1 MYMQAC
7 PFSSLLCGNKRKEC
21 KKEREE
27 KSMKRIIKTKMLEKY
42 EIYLRNEE
50 KSKATISKYLCDL
63 KKLMVYA
70 EGREIDKGLM
80 LSYKDKLLTQD
91 GYKAS
96 SANSFLVAANGFFE
110 YMGWLD
116 LKVKTYRIQRETF
129 CPEDKILLREE
140 YVCLVKTA
148 KETGKTRLAMILQTI
163 CATGM
168 RVGELEAVTVSAV
181 RNGSVVIHNK
191 GKIRTILLP
200 DELRKDRVIWVI
212 LPAVV
217 NGIGFL
223 ISAMAPGNQNRQQF
237 FLDTKLDAAKS
248 ILYSFLYSI
257 DHMNRWMNLWII
269 LGLALLVPFIWK
281 MVIKISYEWKY
292 PGLVIILSFCIYA
305 SSYTPTLFA
314 QGSTGAGRV
323 QNLQYVFFILMLFA
337 DLFYLEGWIFKNLK
351 IQFSMGENYIW
362 SYLLSVLICLGIL
375 FIFMLNKGSLISCSA
390 MRSVWVGEAKIYKQE
405 ADERITIL
413 KEDGKVSELSGFTV
427 YPYVLYFDDITADKN
442 DWRNMAMANWY
453 GKSAVLLLVNE

>member
-1 MYMQAC
+1 
-7 PFSSLLCGNKRKEC
+7 
-21 KKEREE
+21 
-27 KSMKRIIKTKMLEKY
+27 
-42 EIYLRNEE
+42 
-50 KSKATISKYLCDL
+50 
-63 KKLMVYA
+63 
-70 EGREIDKGLM
+70 
-80 LSYKDKLLTQD
+80 
-91 GYKAS
+91 
-96 SANSFLVAANGFFE
+96 
-110 YMGWLD
+110 
-116 LKVKTYRIQRETF
+116 
-129 CPEDKILLREE
+129 
-140 YVCLVKTA
+140 
-148 KETGKTRLAMILQTI
+148 
-163 CATGM
+163 
-168 RVGELEAVTVSAV
+168 
-181 RNGSVVIHNK
+181 
-191 GKIRTILLP
+191 
-200 DELRKDRVIWVI
+200 
-212 LPAVV
+212 
-217 NGIGFL
+217 
-223 ISAMAPGNQNRQQF
+223 
-237 FLDTKLDAAKS
+237 
-248 ILYSFLYSI
+248 
-257 DHMNRWMNLWII
+257 
-269 LGLALLVPFIWK
+269 